1 MDRKRRMDAG
11 EQVTEEDEEE
21 EVEEGKEN
29 PPPEKPVFNEAQ
41 VLETFDAKE
50 ENAIVQI
57 PPEVI
62 DDIDDDWPMNAEQ
75 EKQFLDNIL
84 NVN

>member
-11 EQVTEEDEEE
+11 DQVTEEDDEEE
-21 EVEEGKEN
+21 DEEGKEK

-41 VLETFDAKE
+41 ILEAFDAKE

-57 PPEVI
+57 PPEVV